1 MSQPKWATAPT
12 KDAIA
17 TAQGWKSPKGE
28 LLVSHKGLDA
38 KIKAL
43 GGTPPEIAVEVVEL
57 GAEEATKETSK
68 KKKKKK

>member
-1 MSQPKWATAPT
+1 MSLPKWATAPT

-38 KIKAL
+38 KLDALAPKKA
-43 GGTPPEIAVEVVEL
+43 PA
-57 GAEEATKETSK
+57 K
-68 KKKKKK
+68 KKKKEEDSEE